1 MLEPKYLYNH
11 LGCCSPGLIAWKQ
24 GKGSG
29 KGRKKVESWAW
40 PGVVLTSRCPLCT
53 AWCRALRPLLSA
65 TLRLLSKGARA
76 SAHLVARLAAA
87 TCNGVCHS
95 LSRAFTSAECASS
108 SPSTF
113 CGGVEDKRLFLQ
125 EAIHGNFIEHNYHEK
140 SKLYLVQIPFTIQ
153 WLPSIEIFL
162 PQMPLRYPELEGICS
177 FTVYIYNWKLL
188 YVIINVFIN
197 YIQCF

>member
-1 MLEPKYLYNH
+1 M
-11 LGCCSPGLIAWKQ
+11 AWKQ

-29 KGRKKVESWAW
+29 KGRKKAGSWAW
-40 PGVVLTSRCPLCT
+40 PAVVLTSRCPLCT

-65 TLRLLSKGARA
+65 TLRLLSRGARA

-113 CGGVEDKRLFLQ
+113 CGGVEDKR
-125 EAIHGNFIEHNYHEK
+125 EDRGGAGGRNFTSRGLDGGEK
-140 SKLYLVQIPFTIQ
+140 GGCELARPQVWSWGVKLLRTTWAEQC
-153 WLPSIEIFL
+153 WPS
-162 PQMPLRYPELEGICS
+162 LEGSRTSCS
-177 FTVYIYNWKLL
+177 GERAKHLSTVRLG
-188 YVIINVFIN
+188 
-197 YIQCF
+197 

>member
-1 MLEPKYLYNH
+1 MLEPRYLYNH
-11 LGCCSPGLIAWKQ
+11 LGCCSPGLMAWKQ

-29 KGRKKVESWAW
+29 KGRKKAGSWAW
-40 PGVVLTSRCPLCT
+40 PAVVLTSRCPLCT

-65 TLRLLSKGARA
+65 TLRLLSRGARA

-113 CGGVEDKRLFLQ
+113 CGGVEDKREDRGGAGGKPIGDGGENWSAQNTCSPLPTTPAQSYSHFSNTVSFSIPTFHLLDFLR
-125 EAIHGNFIEHNYHEK
+125 A
-140 SKLYLVQIPFTIQ
+140 
-153 WLPSIEIFL
+153 
-162 PQMPLRYPELEGICS
+162 
-177 FTVYIYNWKLL
+177 
-188 YVIINVFIN
+188 
-197 YIQCF
+197 